1 MKHRLTITL
10 SSLLFAV
17 ASGILKGEKNAA
29 EPNKSPRIVN
39 IVNFIRQCEPRI
51 DWITEEV
58 LYETVVEQVKIMNKH
73 QLRGTFLLQYDA
85 LINGKYQK
93 LLKSLPADQYEI
105 GVWWEIPQPLVEQ
118 SGYKWRGRFRW
129 D

>member
-10 SSLLFAV
+10 SSLLFAM
-17 ASGILKGEKNAA
+17 ASGILKGEKIVT

-73 QLRGTFLLQYDA
+73 QLRELL
-85 LINGKYQK
+85 
-93 LLKSLPADQYEI
+93 
-105 GVWWEIPQPLVEQ
+105 
-118 SGYKWRGRFRW
+118 
-129 D
+129 